1 MPDITIPLTP
11 EQLSNLTGQPL
22 EAITTEIQTHDGGVD
37 AAKAFEILSKGVGA
51 KVKKYGEGQ
60 YQAAWKA
67 RSQSLEGLI
76 KEKFGITEFENAES
90 ALEAAAAMLEESR
103 KAGSGKFDPAKLTA
117 EQLAGIPAFQSATE
131 QLRHAMEQA
140 AKERDEAR
148 SAFNQYRTM
157 QTAKAQAEALLE
169 SKNAHYGSAG
179 KDRALSLLFT
189 DLTAQGYNLT
199 LDESGNL
206 AILDREG
213 KVAVDEFHNPL
224 KFDAI
229 VEKSWPF
236 GFNAAPPAQN
246 PNPPAKDT
254 AGGNAGAS
262 TNKYASWTIDKL
274 NEAAKDPHTPTSDL
288 AQIMGAIAEKQR
300 SSR

>member
-1 MPDITIPLTP
+1 MPDITITL
-11 EQLSNLTGQPL
+11 EQLSTLTGQAP
-22 EAITTEIQTHDGGVD
+22 EAIQTAIQTDDGGVD
-37 AAKAFEILSKGVGA
+37 PA
-51 KVKKYGEGQ
+51 KVIDVINKGFTSKRTKYGEDR
-60 YQAAWKA
+60 YQVGWKQSRA
-67 RSQSLEGLI
+67 SLESMI
-76 KEKFGITEFENAES
+76 KEQFGITDFEKAEE
-90 ALEAAAAMLEESR
+90 ALEALKLKFDDAQ

-169 SKNAHYGSAG
+169 AKNAHYGSAG

-224 KFDAI
+224 KFVAI

-236 GFNAAPPAQN
+236 GFNAAPPARN
-246 PNPPAKDT
+246 PNPPAKEPG
-254 AGGNAGAS
+254 AGGDSGAS
-262 TNKYASWTIDKL
+262 KYASWSIDKL
-274 NEAAKDPHTPTSDL
+274 TEAAKDPHTPTSEL

-300 SSR
+300 QSR